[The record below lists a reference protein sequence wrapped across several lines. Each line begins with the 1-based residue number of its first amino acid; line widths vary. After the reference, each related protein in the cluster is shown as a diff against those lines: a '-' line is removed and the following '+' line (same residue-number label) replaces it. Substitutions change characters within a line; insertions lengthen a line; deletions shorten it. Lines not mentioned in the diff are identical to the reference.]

1 MSLYEQ
7 LESKVLAGEI
17 VILDGGTGTDLQR
30 RGAPMHSETWS
41 AEANITHPEIVRAV
55 HEGYIDAGAELIIAN
70 TYATSPLL
78 FNHFNRDVEV
88 ATIDAAAVALAR
100 EAAQGRVPVAGSFS
114 TMRPVMKGSD
124 RILRQREWARKEAR
138 ELCRRKAASLAAAG
152 VDFIMMEMMRDLD
165 YSLWATEA
173 AVETGLPVWMGIAV
187 QSKDGGRLT
196 GFGREDF
203 AFEDLIGPLMETGAR
218 VLSIMHSSPNDTT
231 TAIPIAK
238 AKWKGPLGA
247 YPESGYFKM
256 PEWIFEEIIP
266 VPAFV
271 ELAKSWVE
279 REVTLLGG
287 CCGIGPEHIRA
298 LSEAFSESKT
308 MLED

>member
-1 MSLYEQ
+1 
-7 LESKVLAGEI
+7 
-17 VILDGGTGTDLQR
+17 
-30 RGAPMHSETWS
+30 MHSETWS

-70 TYATSPLL
+70 TFATSPLL
-78 FNHFNRDVEV
+78 FNHLNRDKEV
-88 ATIDAAAVALAR
+88 VRIDKIAVLLAR

-114 TMRPVMKGSD
+114 TSRPMVKGSD
-124 RILRQREWARKEAR
+124 RTARQREWSKQEAR
-138 ELCRRKAASLAAAG
+138 ELCRRKADSLAAAG

-173 AVETGLPVWMGIAV
+173 ALETGLPVWVGIAV
-187 QSKDGGRLT
+187 ESKDGGRLT
-196 GFGREDF
+196 GFGREDY
-203 AFEDLIGPLMETGAR
+203 AFEDIIGPLMETGAR
-218 VLSIMHSSPNDTT
+218 VLCIMHSSPNDTT
-231 TAIPIAK
+231 TAIPIAR

-247 YPESGYFKM
+247 YPQSGHFKM

-271 ELAKSWVE
+271 ELAKAWTE

-287 CCGIGPEHIRA
+287 CCGIGPEHISA
-298 LSEAFSESKT
+298 LCEAFKESKT
-308 MLED
+308 